1 MVCSKCR
8 AGNALKLAVQCV
20 IWAALILIVS
30 LTAYIMICNMQGR
43 AASVFGISIIK
54 VVSGSMEPSIHNGDY
69 IIIKRAAVPE
79 LEAGDIICFYS
90 GDDDIYGMLN
100 THRIVKRLDDDSFVT
115 KGDAN
120 SIEDSSAVTADN
132 IIGKYEG
139 KVRILRWINSFASVK
154 KLILAAVAVIMSAT
168 AVYEAVTI
176 AKISAECKAKRAQNN
191 TDIRQAIEKEKQKL
205 YEQGFVPED
214 DSGQKNKDEKERK
227 EH

>member
-8 AGNALKLAVQCV
+8 VGNALRLAVQCV
-20 IWAALILIVS
+20 IWIALILIVS

-54 VVSGSMEPSIHNGDY
+54 VVSGSMEPSIHDGDY
-69 IIIKRAAVPE
+69 IIIKKADSSE

-90 GDDDIYGMLN
+90 TDDDIYGMLN
-100 THRIVKRLDDDSFVT
+100 THRIVKRLDDDSYVT

-120 SIEDSSAVTADN
+120 NTEDPSAVTADN

-139 KVRILRWINSFASVK
+139 KVRMLRWINSFASVK
-154 KLILAAVAVIMSAT
+154 KLILAAVAVIMTAT

-176 AKISAECKAKRAQNN
+176 AKISAECKAKRAQNDS
-191 TDIRQAIEKEKQKL
+191 DIRQAVEKEKQKL
-205 YEQGFVPED
+205 YEQGFVPD
-214 DSGQKNKDEKERK
+214 DSGQKNKEEKERR
-227 EH
+227 EP

>member
-20 IWAALILIVS
+20 IWIALILIVS

-54 VVSGSMEPSIHNGDY
+54 VVSGSMEPSIHDGDY
-69 IIIKRAAVPE
+69 IIIKKADSSE

-90 GDDDIYGMLN
+90 TDDDIYGMLN
-100 THRIVKRLDDDSFVT
+100 THRIVKRLDDDSYVT

-120 SIEDSSAVTADN
+120 NTEDPSAVTADN

-154 KLILAAVAVIMSAT
+154 KLILAAVTVIMFVT

-176 AKISAECKAKRAQNN
+176 AKISAECKAKRAQNDS
-191 TDIRQAIEKEKQKL
+191 DIRQAVEKEKQKL
-205 YEQGFVPED
+205 YEQGFVPD
-214 DSGQKNKDEKERK
+214 DSGQKNKEEKERR
-227 EH
+227 EP